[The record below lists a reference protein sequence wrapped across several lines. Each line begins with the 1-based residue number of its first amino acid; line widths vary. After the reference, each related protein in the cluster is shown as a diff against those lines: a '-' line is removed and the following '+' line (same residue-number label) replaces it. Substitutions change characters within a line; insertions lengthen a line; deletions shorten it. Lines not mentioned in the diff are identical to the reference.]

1 MSASMTRW
9 LEQQAAVRDRRGL
22 VRRPLARAADE
33 RFIDLASNDYLGLAA
48 DPRVAQAAAAA
59 ASVWGAGATSSRL
72 VAGTTRL
79 HLDLEQEL
87 ALLAGMESAL
97 VFSSGYLAN
106 LGVIT
111 ALGGPGTLIVAD
123 EHCHASMIDG
133 FRLSRSR
140 TESFTHNSVEE
151 AGRLLAGRPEPRA
164 LIAVESLYSVLGD
177 EAPLAGLL
185 ALAEE
190 NDAVLLIDEAHSLGV
205 TGTGTFQGRGSV
217 AGTALARHPN
227 VIVTATLSKA
237 VGSQGG
243 AVLGSA
249 LLREHLINRARSFI
263 FDTGL
268 APAAAAAALA
278 AVRIIRDEPWRA
290 GAVQRNA
297 AALAAGLAPGLPT
310 GGSAVDRAGVGRA
323 AVERVAVEQTAGA
336 VQSIAMP
343 SAEHALAAAA
353 AARAAGVH
361 VGCFRPPSVPDGIS
375 RLRLSARATLT
386 PADIEQS
393 CAVLRGILE
402 ELP

>member
-1 MSASMTRW
+1 MSNSMTQW
-9 LEQQAAVRDRRGL
+9 LERQAAVRERRGL
-22 VRRPLARAADE
+22 VRRPLPRTADE

-48 DPRVAQAAAAA
+48 DARVTEAAAAA
-59 ASVWGAGATSSRL
+59 ASLWGAGATSSRL

-87 ALLAGMESAL
+87 AMLAGMETAL

-106 LGVIT
+106 IGVIT

-140 TESFTHNSVEE
+140 TESFTHNSVED
-151 AGRLLAGRPEPRA
+151 AGRLLAGRSEPRA

-190 NDAVLLIDEAHSLGV
+190 HDAALLIDEAHSLGV
-205 TGTGTFQGRGSV
+205 TGTGDFLGCGAV
-217 AGTALARHPN
+217 AGTALAGHPN
-227 VIVTATLSKA
+227 VLVTATLSKA
-237 VGSQGG
+237 LGSQGG

-249 LLREHLINRARSFI
+249 LLREHLVNRARSFI

-268 APAAAAAALA
+268 APACAAAALA
-278 AVRIIRDEPWRA
+278 AVRIIRDEPWRV
-290 GAVQRNA
+290 GSVRSSA
-297 AALAAGLAPGLPT
+297 AALAAGLAPVLASRG
-310 GGSAVDRAGVGRA
+310 A
-323 AVERVAVEQTAGA
+323 AVEQTVGA

-343 SAEHALAAAA
+343 SAASALAAAE
-353 AARAAGVH
+353 AARVAGVRI
-361 VGCFRPPSVPDGIS
+361 GCFRPPSVPDGIS
-375 RLRLSARATLT
+375 RLRLTARATLT
-386 PADIEQS
+386 PNEIDDC

-402 ELP
+402 EPS

>member
-1 MSASMTRW
+1 MSASMIKW
-9 LEQQAAVRDRRGL
+9 LERQAEVRNRRGL

-33 RFIDLASNDYLGLAA
+33 QFIDLASNDYLGLAA
-48 DPRVAQAAAAA
+48 DPRVIEAAAAA
-59 ASVWGAGATSSRL
+59 LREWGAGATSSRL

-87 ALLAGMESAL
+87 AMLTGMETAL

-106 LGVIT
+106 IGVIT

-151 AGRLLAGRPEPRA
+151 AGRLLAGRSEPRA
-164 LIAVESLYSVLGD
+164 LIAVESVYSVLGD

-185 ALAEE
+185 ILAEE
-190 NDAVLLIDEAHSLGV
+190 YDAVLLIDEAHSLGV
-205 TGTGTFQGRGSV
+205 TSTSTFQGRGSV
-217 AGTALARHPN
+217 AGTALAGHPN
-227 VIVTATLSKA
+227 VMVTATLSKA

-249 LLREHLINRARSFI
+249 LLREHLVNRARSFI

-268 APAAAAAALA
+268 APAPAAAALTA
-278 AVRIIRDEPWRA
+278 IRIIRDEPWRA
-290 GAVQRNA
+290 GAVRSNA
-297 AALAAGLAPGLPT
+297 AALAAGLAQVLAARGA
-310 GGSAVDRAGVGRA
+310 AVDR
-323 AVERVAVEQTAGA
+323 TAGA
-336 VQSIAMP
+336 VQSVAMP
-343 SAEHALAAAA
+343 SAESALTAAD
-353 AARAAGVH
+353 AARAAGVRI
-361 VGCFRPPSVPDGIS
+361 GCFRPPSVPDGIS
-375 RLRLSARATLT
+375 RLRLTARATLT
-386 PADIEQS
+386 PDEIDDS

>member
-1 MSASMTRW
+1 MSSSMIQW
-9 LEQQAAVRDRRGL
+9 LERQAAARDRRGL
-22 VRRPLARAADE
+22 VRRPLPRTADE
-33 RFIDLASNDYLGLAA
+33 EFIDLASNDYLGLAA
-48 DPRVAQAAAAA
+48 DPRVTEAAAAA
-59 ASVWGAGATSSRL
+59 ASLWGAGATSSRL

-87 ALLAGMESAL
+87 AALAGMETAL

-140 TESFTHNSVEE
+140 TESFTHNSVED
-151 AGRLLAGRPEPRA
+151 AGRLLAERQEPRA

-190 NDAVLLIDEAHSLGV
+190 HDALLLIDEAHSLGV
-205 TGTGTFQGRGSV
+205 TGTGNFQGRGSV
-217 AGTALARHPN
+217 AGTSLAGHPN

-237 VGSQGG
+237 LGSQGG

-249 LLREHLINRARSFI
+249 LLREHLVNRARSFI

-268 APAAAAAALA
+268 APASAAAALA

-290 GAVQRNA
+290 GSVRSHA
-297 AALAAGLAPGLPT
+297 AALAAGLAPALASRGA
-310 GGSAVDRAGVGRA
+310 AVDMA
-323 AVERVAVEQTAGA
+323 AGA

-343 SAEHALAAAA
+343 SAAFALAAAE
-353 AARAAGVH
+353 AARTTGVRI
-361 VGCFRPPSVPDGIS
+361 GCFRPPSVPNGIS
-375 RLRLSARATLT
+375 RLRVTARATLT
-386 PADIEQS
+386 PNEIDYCCS
-393 CAVLRGILE
+393 VLRGILE
-402 ELP
+402 EPS

>member
-1 MSASMTRW
+1 MTQW
-9 LEQQAAVRDRRGL
+9 LERQAAVRDRRGL
-22 VRRPLARAADE
+22 VRRPLPRDADE

-48 DPRVAQAAAAA
+48 DPRLAAAAA
-59 ASVWGAGATSSRL
+59 AAAWQWGAGATSSRL

-87 ALLAGMESAL
+87 AALAGMETSL

-106 LGVIT
+106 IGVIT

-140 TESFTHNSVEE
+140 TESFTHNSVVD
-151 AGRLLAGRPEPRA
+151 AGRLLADRAEPRA

-177 EAPLAGLL
+177 EAPLAALL
-185 ALAEE
+185 ALATEH
-190 NDAVLLIDEAHSLGV
+190 DAVLLIDEAHSLGV

-217 AGTALARHPN
+217 AGTALAGHPN
-227 VIVTATLSKA
+227 VVVTATLSKA
-237 VGSQGG
+237 LGSQGG
-243 AVLGSA
+243 AVLGSP
-249 LLREHLINRARSFI
+249 LLREHLVNRARGFI

-268 APAAAAAALA
+268 APASAAAALA

-290 GAVQRNA
+290 EAVRTNA
-297 AALAAGLAPGLPT
+297 AALAAGLAPALGIR
-310 GGSAVDRAGVGRA
+310 GAGVDRAAVDRP
-323 AVERVAVEQTAGA
+323 AVEQTAGA
-336 VQSIAMP
+336 VQSIPMP
-343 SAEHALAAAA
+343 SAESALAAAG
-353 AARAAGVH
+353 AARAAGVR

-375 RLRLSARATLT
+375 RLRLTARATLT
-386 PADIEQS
+386 PAEIEES

-402 ELP
+402 EPA

>member
-1 MSASMTRW
+1 MSASMIQW
-9 LEQQAAVRDRRGL
+9 LERQAAVRDRRGL
-22 VRRPLARAADE
+22 VRRPLPRAADE
-33 RFIDLASNDYLGLAA
+33 QFIDLASNDYLGLAA
-48 DPRVAQAAAAA
+48 DPRVVAAAAA
-59 ASVWGAGATSSRL
+59 AATLWGAGATSSRL
-72 VAGTTRL
+72 VAGTTSL

-87 ALLAGMESAL
+87 AMLAGMETAL

-106 LGVIT
+106 IGVIT

-140 TESFTHNSVEE
+140 TELFTHNSVED
-151 AGRLLAGRPEPRA
+151 AGRLLSDRPEPRA

-190 NDAVLLIDEAHSLGV
+190 HDAVLLIDEAHSLGV
-205 TGTGTFQGRGSV
+205 TGTGNFQGCGSV
-217 AGTALARHPN
+217 AGTALAGHPN
-227 VIVTATLSKA
+227 VIMTATLSKA
-237 VGSQGG
+237 LGSQGG

-249 LLREHLINRARSFI
+249 LVREHLLNRARSFI

-268 APAAAAAALA
+268 APASAAAALA
-278 AVRIIRDEPWRA
+278 GVRIIRAEPWRA
-290 GAVQRNA
+290 ESVRSNA
-297 AALAAGLAPGLPT
+297 AALAAGLAPVLAARGAAL
-310 GGSAVDRAGVGRA
+310 DRA
-323 AVERVAVEQTAGA
+323 AGA

-343 SAEHALAAAA
+343 SAESALA
-353 AARAAGVH
+353 AARAARTAGVRI
-361 VGCFRPPSVPDGIS
+361 GCFRPPSVPDGIS
-375 RLRLSARATLT
+375 RLRLTARATLT
-386 PADIEQS
+386 PEEIEDS